1 MPAGSGTVPALVML
15 GLLAAGLAAGGVWLL
30 RNRTKSEELS
40 SDWQVMQGKVRQLP
54 EHDNAVALGVAPSTG
69 PEWWYLDET
78 RQEVGPLPEP
88 AIRGLRKSGVVTD
101 ATLLWS
107 ERVEDWT
114 PFAQALPLFGSSGGS

>member
-1 MPAGSGTVPALVML
+1 MPAGAGTVPALVML

-40 SDWQVMQGKVRQLP
+40 SDWQAMQGKVRQP
-54 EHDNAVALGVAPSTG
+54 AEHDSAIALGVVPSTG
-69 PEWWYLDET
+69 TEWWYLDET

-88 AIRGLRKSGVVTD
+88 AIRGLRTSGVVTD

-114 PFAQALPLFGSSGGS
+114 PYAQALSLFAS

>member
-40 SDWQVMQGKVRQLP
+40 SDWQVMQGKVRPLP
-54 EHDNAVALGVAPSTG
+54 EHDNAVALRVAPSTG
-69 PEWWYLDET
+69 LEWWYLDET
-78 RQEVGPLPEP
+78 RQEVGPLAEP
-88 AIRGLRKSGVVTD
+88 AIRGLRMSGVVTD

-114 PFAQALPLFGSSGGS
+114 PFAQALSLFGSSGGS